1 MELSAT
7 RVNVDLETG
16 TVILV
21 GVDASEIV
29 SEIGTENLLNAMEY
43 SDVFDYVME
52 CEKDKRD
59 ADE

>member
-7 RVNVDLETG
+7 RVDVDLENG

-21 GVDASEIV
+21 GVDESEIV
-29 SEIGTENLLNAMEY
+29 SQIGYENLLNAMEY

-52 CEKDKRD
+52 CEKDKRES
-59 ADE
+59 DE